1 MSWTPTPDQI
11 STAKGKFRH
20 VDIDQQT
27 NRFLEVIG
35 PEANT
40 KDKASLS
47 RRWTAWLR
55 KIDATQHERPTNLR
69 TRRRGEA
76 NRSTLTEA
84 VDSIQRARAV

>member
-11 STAKGKFRH
+11 STAKGMYKH
-20 VDIDQQT
+20 VDIHEQT
-27 NRFLEVIG
+27 DRFLKVIG
-35 PEANT
+35 REAVT

-47 RRWTAWLR
+47 RGWTAWLR

-69 TRRRGEA
+69 TRRRGQA

-84 VDSIQRARAV
+84 VDAIQRARAV